1 MFRLVRQVI
10 KKRNVS
16 LKILQERKP
25 NTKQVIISISLKYKI
40 LPSKHQR
47 KRSTNAI
54 GLLEWVACLIPIPKN
69 HSDTTHLLLNT
80 SETVSCLSI
89 PFMHLAYEKQDR
101 GDWVNSCW
109 KKWVSLFSYN
119 GRIQALPG
127 VWIKMWFV
135 KIHGKNNF
143 HVS

>member
-1 MFRLVRQVI
+1 MVWKIACLPCGVTSNMSIVVSSLIHQMAVAPFYVNKGTSQRCSDQCVSQVI

-80 SETVSCLSI
+80 LETVSCLSI

-101 GDWVNSCW
+101 GD
-109 KKWVSLFSYN
+109 
-119 GRIQALPG
+119 
-127 VWIKMWFV
+127 
-135 KIHGKNNF
+135 
-143 HVS
+143 